1 MQATGALL
9 WAPQPHSPRTH
20 FSPGKA
26 PGPGS
31 PSPGQGL
38 SSEPCPA
45 PVPSQLHVDGETAAP
60 CWRVPPARA
69 AARHCALSKITL
81 GVSLSHFGNSKP
93 PPRHIHF
100 FQVVLANTGGA
111 PTGSWGTIAKAP
123 CCDLRAPQHLQGL
136 ILQGL
141 LRELLKALSF
151 IPKAILH
158 PGRRSPL
165 IFELGAAA
173 WLGTSR
179 TRRSNRAIQLN
190 HRVDC

>member
-1 MQATGALL
+1 MHCSGLPSRTALGPTSVLGKPRGLGHPAQARAC
-9 WAPQPHSPRTH
+9 PRSPAQR
-20 FSPGKA
+20 
-26 PGPGS
+26 
-31 PSPGQGL
+31 
-38 SSEPCPA
+38 
-45 PVPSQLHVDGETAAP
+45 PVPSQLHVDGEMAAP

-69 AARHCALSKITL
+69 AAGHCALSKITL
-81 GVSLSHFGNSKP
+81 GVSLSHLGNSEP